1 MANPLQFDGK
11 VVLIAGSA
19 GGIGECVAEAF
30 LTAGAH
36 VVVCSLTQVEKLP
49 KAAGRK
55 VSFVLMDG
63 SEPDHII
70 EAVDSVEAR
79 YGRLDVLVYT
89 ADGPIADSASGDPT
103 ESVIR
108 RGLLTPLHFSQ
119 AANRLMQEQAEGG
132 SIINVS
138 SLEQPPAPSSKPH
151 VAEAASTGLANL
163 GASLAVEWAPRVRI
177 NTVTLDLTQ
186 TEYPG
191 SRGKSRSAA
200 TRHRPSQANDA
211 FDLPQPIGR
220 TCLFLASSLASYVS
234 GAHLT

>member
-19 GGIGECVAEAF
+19 GEIGGYVAQAF

-36 VVVCSLTQVEKLP
+36 VVVCGLTPVENLP
-49 KAAGRK
+49 KAEGRRA
-55 VSFVLMDG
+55 SFVLMDG

-70 EAVDSVEAR
+70 AVVESVKAR
-79 YGRLDVLVYT
+79 YGRLDVLIYT
-89 ADGPIADSASGDPT
+89 AVGPIADSACADPA
-103 ESVIR
+103 ELVIR
-108 RGLLTPLHFSQ
+108 RGLVTPLHFSQ

-138 SLEQPPAPSSKPH
+138 HLEQPPPPSLKPH
-151 VAEAASTGLANL
+151 AVEAASTGLASL
-163 GASLAVEWAPRVRI
+163 GASLAVEWAPLVRI
-177 NTVTLDLTQ
+177 NTVTLNLTQ
-186 TEYPG
+186 TEHAG
-191 SRGKSRSAA
+191 SRGKSRPVA
-200 TRHRPSQANDA
+200 TPHRASQANDA
-211 FDLPQPIGR
+211 FDLPPQIGR

>member
-19 GGIGECVAEAF
+19 EEIGEHIAEAF
-30 LTAGAH
+30 LAAGAH

-49 KAAGRK
+49 KAAGIK
-55 VSFVLMDG
+55 ASFALMG
-63 SEPDHII
+63 GGEPEQII
-70 EAVDSVEAR
+70 EVVNSVKTR

-89 ADGPIADSASGDPT
+89 AGGPIADSAFADPA

-108 RGLLTPLHFSQ
+108 RDLVTPLHFSQ

-138 SLEQPPAPSSKPH
+138 YCEQPQPPSSKPR
-151 VAEAASTGLANL
+151 ATEAASTGLANL

-177 NTVTLDLTQ
+177 NTVTVDLTQ

-191 SRGKSRSAA
+191 SRGKSRSVA
-200 TRHRPSQANDA
+200 TPHRPSQAKDA
-211 FDLPQPIGR
+211 FDLPPPIGR

-234 GAHLT
+234 GAHLN

>member
-19 GGIGECVAEAF
+19 GGIGEYVAEAF
-30 LTAGAH
+30 LAAGAH
-36 VVVCSLTQVEKLP
+36 VVICSLIQAQRLP

-55 VSFVLMDG
+55 ASFVLMDG

-70 EAVDSVEAR
+70 EVVESVKAR
-79 YGRLDVLVYT
+79 YGRLDVQVNT
-89 ADGPIADSASGDPT
+89 AVGPTGDNACADPR

-108 RGLLTPLHFSQ
+108 RGLVTPLHFSQ
-119 AANRLMQEQAEGG
+119 AANRLMQKQAEGG

-138 SLEQPPAPSSKPH
+138 YLEQPPPPSLQPH
-151 VAEAASTGLANL
+151 VVEAASTGLANL
-163 GASLAVEWAPRVRI
+163 GASLAVEWAPLVRI